1 MSSTVETRASRICS
15 TSRREAAFGSGS
27 ACGTRRLV
35 GCRSLG
41 RVVERAS
48 SCGSRGEA
56 VDEEVEQEL
65 EALVGVG
72 GGDVVGEFDEVG
84 EAVAGERG
92 EVVAS
97 DGGGVVWR
105 GLVGRWLAAF
115 AGSSIANP
123 MTIEMSRR

>member
-1 MSSTVETRASRICS
+1 
-15 TSRREAAFGSGS
+15 
-27 ACGTRRLV
+27 
-35 GCRSLG
+35 
-41 RVVERAS
+41 
-48 SCGSRGEA
+48 
-56 VDEEVEQEL
+56 
-65 EALVGVG
+65 LVGVG

-123 MTIEMSRR
+123 DDTGRHPVVTTTSTTPGDDSRPRTATNSPASARSAVADAPAE